1 MSIRN
6 IGNTYGPARA
16 VPAAPASP
24 AKGPGGATEPAAP
37 ATPAAPR
44 NDSVQISDA
53 GRALAG
59 TEAGERAGSL
69 SAERVAELRRKVLEG
84 AYNSVNVVDQVAQRV
99 LKSGDL

>member
-24 AKGPGGATEPAAP
+24 AKGPGGATEPATP

-59 TEAGERAGSL
+59 AEGSERAGSL

-84 AYNSVNVVDQVAQRV
+84 AYNSVNVVDQVAQRI